1 MVDNIN
7 QQRVYLSAMED
18 FLGQDSV
25 NQRLSFLVDT
35 FEQGKKASFARKA
48 GISPQAAQE
57 ILAGRRSEPSFKV
70 LVKILENYPQVCTDW
85 LVLGKGPML
94 KVDARQDASMP
105 HTPHAAAALQLKAAS
120 LMQELSKEQEKYDRL
135 REIESSLDA
144 GILEAYN
151 YINAE
156 HGENEWVTKWLEQVT
171 RAIDKIPGKFDSEIK
186 LTQAGIKSLHI
197 ELASIHSEI
206 AQIMESWTPSK

>member
-1 MVDNIN
+1 
-7 QQRVYLSAMED
+7 MED
-18 FLGQDSV
+18 SLVQGSI
-25 NQRLSFLVDT
+25 NQRLNFLVDT

-85 LVLGKGPML
+85 LVLGEGPML
-94 KVDARQDASMP
+94 KVDARQDPSMP
-105 HTPHAAAALQLKAAS
+105 STPHEATALQAKAAS
-120 LMQELSKEQEKYDRL
+120 LMQELSKEQDKCNRL

-151 YINAE
+151 YINADR
-156 HGENEWVTKWLEQVT
+156 GENEWITKWLEQMT
-171 RAIDKIPGKFDSEIK
+171 RAIDRIPRKFESEIK
-186 LTQAGIKSLHI
+186 LTQASIKALHI

-206 AQIMESWTPSK
+206 ARIMESWAPFE